1 MQEQQKQ
8 YLKNDLVNDLV
19 KAREEFLRDGYVED
33 AELVSNAIDR
43 IVLLENSIRELGS
56 LVK

>member
-33 AELVSNAIDR
+33 AELVGNAIDR
-43 IVLLENSIRELGS
+43 IVLLENSIRELGA